1 MTPLV
6 VVCGLG
12 VGAGLVG
19 AIWAWWSER
28 GPGDTAGDRSSGFAR
43 LRSTPTKRSD
53 WPLLLAAVV
62 GGAVSAVL
70 TGWPVALPLAA
81 AAIFGVPRLFGQTSA
96 SRAISHIEA
105 VATWTEMLQGTLAA
119 SAGLS
124 QAIITTAPLA
134 PVPIRPATTRLADRL
149 GAGMHSRDALLE
161 FADELADQSS
171 DRVVCA
177 LLLAAGARAQR
188 LGDLMTSL
196 ADSTRDEAALRLRIE
211 TSRSSVRSG
220 VRTVLVFSV
229 AFALVL
235 VVVAHSYLTPFG
247 TPQGQ
252 VMLAVVG
259 VLYAVG
265 LTLMVSLARPPSP
278 VRLLG
283 AQVVAK

>member
-12 VGAGLVG
+12 VGAGLIG
-19 AIWAWWSER
+19 STLAWW
-28 GPGDTAGDRSSGFAR
+28 GDRQPGRAADRRSGLGR
-43 LRSTPTKRSD
+43 LRSALTGRND
-53 WPLLLAAVV
+53 WPLLVAAVV

-81 AAIFGVPRLFGQTSA
+81 TGIFGMPRLFGQTSA
-96 SRAISHIEA
+96 SGVISRIEA

-134 PVPIRPATTRLADRL
+134 PEPIRPATTRLADRL
-149 GAGMHSRDALLE
+149 GAGMQSRDALLQ
-161 FADELADQSS
+161 FAEELADPCA

-196 ADSTRDEAALRLRIE
+196 ADSTRDEVALRLRIE

-229 AFALVL
+229 AFAVAL
-235 VVVAHSYLTPFG
+235 VVVAHSYLAPFG

-252 VMLAVVG
+252 AVLAVVG

-265 LTLMVSLARPPSP
+265 LTLMVSLARPPDP

-283 AQVVAK
+283 AQVVAA